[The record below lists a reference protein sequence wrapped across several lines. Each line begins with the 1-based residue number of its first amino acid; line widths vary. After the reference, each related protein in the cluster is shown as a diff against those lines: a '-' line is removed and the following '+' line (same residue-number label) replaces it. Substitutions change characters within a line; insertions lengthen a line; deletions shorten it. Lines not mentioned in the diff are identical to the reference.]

1 MVGLLSLLDL
11 LLLVLKDLLIQGVGN
26 LDVGGL
32 PGGKIGGGINNGSL
46 GKNVNEKWLKDP
58 FLEVVFWYLRLTIGV
73 VNIAVPG
80 GQRGP

>member
-1 MVGLLSLLDL
+1 MGLVVGLLSLLDL

-46 GKNVNEKWLKDP
+46 GKKVDEKWLKDL
-58 FLEVVFWYLRLTIGV
+58 FLKGGIL
-73 VNIAVPG
+73 VPQIDNWG
-80 GQRGP
+80 L